1 MSKNTALSTRQA
13 RFVQEYMV
21 DGCGA
26 QAAIRSGIAPS
37 GAHVWASRTLRID
50 KVSEALAARQA
61 ADATRLSLRRKDVLQ
76 GLLEAAAMA
85 KLQADP
91 AGMVAAWK
99 QVGHLM
105 GFYSPDRIK
114 LDVNVAGSPEM
125 ARMNQLSDAE
135 LLTIIESGQASLL
148 Q

>member
-1 MSKNTALSTRQA
+1 MFESHELTTRQA

-61 ADATRLSLRRKDVLQ
+61 VDATRLSLRREDVLQ

-105 GFYSPDRIK
+105 GFYSPERIK
-114 LDVNVAGSPEM
+114 LDVNVAGSLEM

-135 LLTIIESGQASLL
+135 LLKIIGAGRAAPPQ
-148 Q
+148 

>member
-1 MSKNTALSTRQA
+1 MFESHELTTRQA

-61 ADATRLSLRRKDVLQ
+61 VDAIRLSIQREDVLQ
-76 GLLEAAAMA
+76 GLLEAAEMA

-105 GFYSPDRIK
+105 GFYSPERIK

-125 ARMNQLSDAE
+125 ARMNRLSDAE
-135 LLTIIESGQASLL
+135 LLKIIGVGRAALPS
-148 Q
+148 